1 MASGSRSEVEK
12 RPANAVDPHD
22 EPSVD
27 WGWHGSFPRATRIM
41 GWLTAI
47 AMFLMLIGNQ
57 VGHVEDI
64 FLVIIGAGMVVLLL
78 IDIAR
83 RRRAWRR

>member
-1 MASGSRSEVEK
+1 MSSGSRSELAK

-22 EPSVD
+22 EPSVE
-27 WGWHGSFPRATRIM
+27 WGWHGSFPRATQIA
-41 GWLTAI
+41 GWFTA
-47 AMFLMLIGNQ
+47 AVMFLMLIGNQ
-57 VGHVEDI
+57 IGHVEDI
-64 FLVIIGAGMVVLLL
+64 FLVITGTTLVIGLL